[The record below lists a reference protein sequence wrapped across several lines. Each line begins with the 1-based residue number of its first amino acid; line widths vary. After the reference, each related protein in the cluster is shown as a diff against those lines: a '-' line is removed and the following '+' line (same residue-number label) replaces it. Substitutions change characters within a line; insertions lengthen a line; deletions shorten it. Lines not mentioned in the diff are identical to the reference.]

1 MAKSSGITST
11 ISVDDGSGS
20 LQNISTGVLSF
31 DINTP
36 RGNADITGL
45 DKSAIERLLLLSDG
59 TVTLNMQFD
68 PTATTG
74 THTVFRTASS
84 TSQTRT
90 VTIVINST
98 PSATLSM
105 EMICTEYNLSRGA
118 DGNLTSTATLML
130 QSGTAPTWS

>member
-1 MAKSSGITST
+1 MAKSSGITTTFSC
-11 ISVDDGSGS
+11 DDGSGS

-31 DINTP
+31 DISTP

-45 DKSAIERLLLLSDG
+45 DKSAIERILLLADG
-59 TVTLNMQFD
+59 TVTINMQFD

-90 VTIVINST
+90 VTILVNST
-98 PSATLSM
+98 PTATLTM
-105 EMICTEYNLSRGA
+105 EMICTDYSLSRGA

-130 QSGTAPTWS
+130 QSGTAPVWS

>member
-1 MAKSSGITST
+1 MAKSSGITT
-11 ISVDDGSGS
+11 TFSVDDGGGS

-31 DINTP
+31 ELSTP

-45 DKSAIERLLLLSDG
+45 DKSAIERILLLADG
-59 TVTLNMQFD
+59 QVTINMQFD

-74 THTVFRTASS
+74 THTVFRTIGS

-90 VTIVINST
+90 VTIVVNST
-98 PSATLSM
+98 PSATLTM
-105 EMICTEYNLSRGA
+105 EMIATDYNLSRGA

-130 QSGTAPTWS
+130 QSGTAPSWS

>member
-11 ISVDDGSGS
+11 ISVDDGGGS

-31 DINTP
+31 EINTP
-36 RGNADITGL
+36 RGSADITGL

-84 TSQTRT
+84 TNQTRT

-105 EMICTEYNLSRGA
+105 EMICTEYNLSRSN

-130 QSGTAPTWS
+130 QSGTQPTWS

>member
-11 ISVDDGSGS
+11 ISVDDGSGG

-31 DINTP
+31 DISTP

-45 DKSAIERLLLLSDG
+45 DKSAIERLLLQSDG
-59 TVTLNMQFD
+59 QVTINGQYD

-74 THTVFRTASS
+74 LHTVLRTMSS
-84 TSQTRT
+84 SSAART
-90 VTIVINST
+90 VTILVNST
-98 PSATLSM
+98 PTATLSM
-105 EMICTEYNLSRGA
+105 EMICTEYTLNRGA
-118 DGNLTSTATLML
+118 DGNLTSTATLVL